1 MDRKI
6 DHFVAYGRKTE
17 VVTKRDSLIQRQ
29 ELELKYQLGVAAYVL
44 LVAGGRQKSPGR
56 GRLEES
62 LAMEGMGV
70 PLQPCTGTIPSEKL
84 DRL

>member
-1 MDRKI
+1 M
-6 DHFVAYGRKTE
+6 
-17 VVTKRDSLIQRQ
+17 Q
-29 ELELKYQLGVAAYVL
+29 ELKLKYQLGAVAYAP

-56 GRLEES
+56 GSLEES
-62 LAMEGMGV
+62 LTMEGMGV